1 MIRAVKAAAPLL
13 AALLLSACGGSD
25 KAEPPQTYALEE
37 NSLPSLTELVTLEDG
52 FEFEEADGEDEGSVS
67 YIYSKLSDAGK
78 IVEEYTGDLETDYD
92 CVIAPGSDEASTLD
106 FSADSGQ
113 VLAAEELEDSD
124 QVFLLTIQ
132 WEDGECTITPSLA
145 DKDVLPQQE
154 DQSITLEEAVALIKR
169 TPLSVLG
176 LSRNSIDEYII
187 LPQEGTVFLEDQPCL
202 LINIYQAENHQFEQ
216 SYLLAVPGMKI
227 YRLDRET
234 GEAVA
239 LN

>member
-1 MIRAVKAAAPLL
+1 MIRAIKAAAPLL
-13 AALLLSACGGSD
+13 AALVLCACGGSD
-25 KAEPPQTYALEE
+25 KTEPPQTYVLEE

-52 FEFEEADGEDEGSVS
+52 FEFEEAEGEDGSVS
-67 YIYSKLSDAGK
+67 YIYSQLSNAGK
-78 IVEEYTGDLETDYD
+78 VVEEYTGDLEKDYN
-92 CVIAPGSDEASTLD
+92 CVIAPGSDQEGALD
-106 FSADSGQ
+106 FAADSGQ

-132 WEDGECTITPSLA
+132 WDEGECTITPSLA
-145 DKDVLPQQE
+145 DKDILPQQE

-176 LSRNSIDEYII
+176 LSGNSIDEYII

-216 SYLLAVPGMKI
+216 SYLLAVPSMQI
-227 YRLDRET
+227 YRLDRES